1 MMFEKK
7 AGTLLLV
14 YTICTAIA
22 LIIDI
27 SVVLTGMGK
36 LGEDQDEFGTAF
48 VLILA
53 TMYFMLA
60 FYFIGWVLAIRMR
73 LPEFAKSQVT
83 MGLLGMVK
91 KLTQALEDKKKQ
103 IVDKRS

>member
-1 MMFEKK
+1 MISGAKESAAMFEKK
-7 AGTLLLV
+7 AGTFLLI

-22 LIIDI
+22 LIIDT

-60 FYFIGWVLAIRMR
+60 FYFPCSFSQYFFKLVT
-73 LPEFAKSQVT
+73 LPQ
-83 MGLLGMVK
+83 VK
-91 KLTQALEDKKKQ
+91 KK
-103 IVDKRS
+103 